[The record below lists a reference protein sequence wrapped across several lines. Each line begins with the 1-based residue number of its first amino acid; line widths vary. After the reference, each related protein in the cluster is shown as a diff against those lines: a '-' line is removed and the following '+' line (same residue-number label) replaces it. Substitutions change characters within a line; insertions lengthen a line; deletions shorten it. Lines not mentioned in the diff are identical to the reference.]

1 MNKNNDF
8 VAPAEEGIASSVRV
22 VEDPSRQRFVVLVA
36 NAKGGC
42 GKTTMSTNL
51 ASYYANKGQAV
62 TLLDM
67 DPQQSSNL
75 WLRQRERSGKN
86 DIHGLTLPV
95 DAHFNASKLH
105 SPIRQS
111 REYLVIDSPAGLSGP
126 ALDALLRVSQVVL
139 VPVLPSPIDIRA
151 ATRFL
156 QAIMLSPEYRKRPR
170 RVAVVA
176 NRARER
182 TRIYAQLRGFL
193 SSLKIPFLV
202 TLRDTQIYVQ
212 ATGLGVGVVEIDQL
226 SAKADQ
232 NDWRRVAEWLEVQ
245 RHLVRAVPGFRN

>member
-1 MNKNNDF
+1 MNKNNNF
-8 VAPAEEGIASSVRV
+8 VATADEGLASSARV
-22 VEDPSRQRFVVLVA
+22 VKDPSRQRFVVLVA

-51 ASYYANKGQAV
+51 ASYYAHKGQPV

-75 WLRQRERSGKN
+75 WLRQRERNGKD
-86 DIHGLTLPV
+86 DIHGLTLPI

-105 SPIRQS
+105 APIRES

-126 ALDALLRVSQVVL
+126 ALDALLRIAHVVL

-156 QAIMLSPEYRKRPR
+156 QAIMLSPEYRRRPR
-170 RVAVVA
+170 RLAVVA

-182 TRIYAQLRGFL
+182 TRMYGQLQNFL
-193 SSLKIPFLV
+193 NSLKIPFLV

-212 ATGLGVGVVEIDQL
+212 ATGLGVGVAEIDEPT
-226 SAKADQ
+226 AKADQ

-245 RHLVRAVPGFRN
+245 RHLVGALPGFR